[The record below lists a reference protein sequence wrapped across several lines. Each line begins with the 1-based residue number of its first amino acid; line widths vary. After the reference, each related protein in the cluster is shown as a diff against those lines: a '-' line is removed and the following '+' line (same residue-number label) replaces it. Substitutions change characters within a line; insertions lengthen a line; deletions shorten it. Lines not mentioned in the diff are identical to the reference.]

1 MAGRSVTMYIDTVP
15 NRSSPPAI
23 LLREGWREGGKVKKR
38 TIANLSK
45 WPPAKIEALR
55 RVLKNQTLV
64 APEDAF
70 RHRPLQPPRPCRG
83 RARQP
88 ARPRARAPDRRQ
100 ALAPARPGGGHD
112 RGPHPRPALQAGH
125 RARSVRRHAEPQPG
139 RGAGA
144 GRGRRRRALC
154 GDGLVAGTPGV
165 DRAAPGQASSRRRR
179 PGALRRQLDLDGGPL
194 LPAGAPRLRP
204 RRQARQGADR
214 LRPAVQRRGLPGGGR
229 GLRGR
234 HGRSGHPGRADR
246 QAAHPLRA
254 HPGGPGGRPRPAHQ
268 RAHSARRWSR
278 PGSTGSA
285 PCARRRS
292 GNWLRAGRCNPR
304 CSTSATWPRSIIR
317 TSPAS
322 A

>member
-1 MAGRSVTMYIDTVP
+1 MAPRQDRGPAPRAQEPNPRRTRGR
-15 NRSSPPAI
+15 
-23 LLREGWREGGKVKKR
+23 L
-38 TIANLSK
+38 
-45 WPPAKIEALR
+45 
-55 RVLKNQTLV
+55 
-64 APEDAF
+64 

-268 RAHSARRWSR
+268 RAHPRGGGAGRARLDQR
-278 PGSTGSA
+278 PA
-285 PCARRRS
+285 
-292 GNWLRAGRCNPR
+292 RAGDPATGFGRDAANPR